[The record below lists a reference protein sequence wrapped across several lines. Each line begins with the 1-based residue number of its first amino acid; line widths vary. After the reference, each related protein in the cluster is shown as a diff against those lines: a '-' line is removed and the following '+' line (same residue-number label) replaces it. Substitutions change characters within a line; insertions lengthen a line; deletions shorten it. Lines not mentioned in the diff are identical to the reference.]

1 MESLPSSNPA
11 FFLVAGVSGQI
22 LPGRPGPRPVPG
34 SEAGSAR
41 TPVPGVGVVAACT
54 SVMADER
61 CGSSRRN
68 FPAVEK
74 RCKSSL
80 FRALENVAAG
90 AGCRGHP
97 AATWVQPG
105 LRLAGLGEETRVLGE
120 VTDTGPSSRPVG
132 VRPTR
137 FPSGLAVAWAVCHF
151 ASEAPSRIQPV
162 RSSAPCGRRRPSL
175 WSSPGSPCRARRR
188 AQVRAFPN
196 RWVLEAV
203 LPFPSSTPPPAGV
216 PGRMSAAL
224 SEPNSGF

>member
-41 TPVPGVGVVAACT
+41 TPVPGVGVAAACT

-97 AATWVQPG
+97 AATRVQPG
-105 LRLAGLGEETRVLGE
+105 LRLAGLGEGTRVLGE

-137 FPSGLAVAWAVCHF
+137 FPSGLAVAWAVCRLGVRSAF
-151 ASEAPSRIQPV
+151 ADTARSLLCPV
-162 RSSAPCGRRRPSL
+162 RPAPALALVLTGLPVSCSALRTGAL
-175 WSSPGSPCRARRR
+175 
-188 AQVRAFPN
+188 
-196 RWVLEAV
+196 
-203 LPFPSSTPPPAGV
+203 
-216 PGRMSAAL
+216 L
-224 SEPNSGF
+224 SEPSGAGGGLAFPFLHAPSSLCARQDVSSA

>member
-41 TPVPGVGVVAACT
+41 TPVPGVGVAAACT

-97 AATWVQPG
+97 AATRVQPG
-105 LRLAGLGEETRVLGE
+105 LRLAGLGEGTQVLGE

-132 VRPTR
+132 VRRGAADTLPVWSR
-137 FPSGLAVAWAVCHF
+137 GRLGCLSFRVRSAF
-151 ASEAPSRIQPV
+151 ADTARSLLCPV
-162 RSSAPCGRRRPSL
+162 RPAPALALVLTGLPVSCSAPRTG
-175 WSSPGSPCRARRR
+175 AR
-188 AQVRAFPN
+188 
-196 RWVLEAV
+196 
-203 LPFPSSTPPPAGV
+203 
-216 PGRMSAAL
+216 L
-224 SEPNSGF
+224 SEPSGAGGGLAFPFLHAPSSLCARQDVSSA

>member
-41 TPVPGVGVVAACT
+41 TPVPGVGVAAACT

-97 AATWVQPG
+97 AATRVQPG
-105 LRLAGLGEETRVLGE
+105 LRLAGLGEGTRVLGE

-132 VRPTR
+132 VRPTH
-137 FPSGLAVAWAVCHF
+137 FPSGLGRLGCLSFRVRSAF
-151 ASEAPSRIQPV
+151 ADTARSLLCPV
-162 RSSAPCGRRRPSL
+162 RPAPALALVLTGLPVSCSAPRTG
-175 WSSPGSPCRARRR
+175 AR
-188 AQVRAFPN
+188 
-196 RWVLEAV
+196 
-203 LPFPSSTPPPAGV
+203 
-216 PGRMSAAL
+216 L
-224 SEPNSGF
+224 SEPSGAGGGLAFPFLHAPSSLCARQDVSSA